1 MSDILLRLSDINISF
16 SGVQILKNVN
26 LTVNKGEIHCLIG
39 ENGSGKSTI
48 VKIISGVYKPDSGK
62 LEMGGKARSSMTA
75 RESMEEGIQIIWQD
89 FSLFPNLTVFE
100 NIALNQDLYN
110 KKKLVHQKERREL
123 ARKALSL
130 IGVTMDLDTPV
141 EALSVANK
149 QQVAIARALLN
160 DVNLIIM
167 DEPTTALTKK
177 EVKALFRVIK
187 QLQGQGMSILFIG
200 HKLDEVYDISE
211 TFTIIRNGE
220 VVKEGDTKDFNDKD
234 FVYYM
239 TGRKIEES
247 LYVVSDTAADR
258 PPVFETRNLSL
269 KNEFENISLH
279 VRAGEILGIT
289 GLLGSGRTE
298 LALSIYGVHPAT
310 GGEILVDGRPVVIGS
325 IEDAMK
331 QGIVYLPEDRIAE
344 GLCMRRSIVHNVHMS
359 TLDKFRKDGRGPL
372 DHDALYEDTLKW
384 VEKFHIVAADV
395 ENPVQTLS
403 GGNAQK
409 VVISRLM
416 SMDPKVLILNG
427 PTVGVD
433 VGAKFDIHKEI
444 RRIAQ
449 EGVAVILISDDI
461 SEVYAN
467 CNRIMVMQKGR
478 ITREMANTEV
488 SAEILGEML
497 GSEEA
502 VS

>member
-1 MSDILLRLSDINISF
+1 MSDVLLRLSDINISF
-16 SGVQILKNVN
+16 SGVQILKDVN

-48 VKIISGVYKPDSGK
+48 VKIISGVYKPDSGTI
-62 LEMGGKARSSMTA
+62 EMGGKTRSSMTA
-75 RESMEEGIQIIWQD
+75 RESMEEGVQIIWQD

-100 NIALNQDLYN
+100 NIALTQDLYN
-110 KKKLVHQKERREL
+110 KKRLVHQKERREL
-123 ARKALSL
+123 ASKALSM
-130 IGVTMDLDTPV
+130 IGVKMDLDATV
-141 EALSVANK
+141 ETLSVANK
-149 QQVAIARALLN
+149 QLVAIARALLN
-160 DVNLIIM
+160 DVRLIIM

-177 EVKALFRVIK
+177 EVSALFKVIK
-187 QLQGQGMSILFIG
+187 YLQGQGMSILFIG

-220 VVKEGDTKDFNDKD
+220 VVKEGETKDFNDKD

-247 LYVVSDTAADR
+247 LYLAPNARTEQA
-258 PPVFETRNLSL
+258 PVLETKNLSL
-269 KNEFENISLH
+269 KNEFEDINLH
-279 VRAGEILGIT
+279 VYAGEILGIT

-298 LALSIYGVHPAT
+298 LALSIYGVHPPT
-310 GGEILVDGRPVVIGS
+310 GGEILVDGKPVRIGS
-325 IEDAMK
+325 IEDAMR

-359 TLDKFRKDGRGPL
+359 TLDQFRKDGNGPL
-372 DHDALYEDTLKW
+372 DHDALYEDTLRW
-384 VEKFHIVAADV
+384 VDKFHIVAADV
-395 ENPVQTLS
+395 NNPVQTLS

-416 SMDPKVLILNG
+416 SMNPRVLILNG

-433 VGAKFDIHKEI
+433 VGAKFDIHTEI
-444 RRIAQ
+444 RRIAE

-461 SEVYAN
+461 NEVYAN
-467 CNRIMVMQKGR
+467 CNRIMVMRKGR
-478 ITREMANTEV
+478 IMQEMANTEIN
-488 SAEILGEML
+488 ADLLGQML

-502 VS
+502 GS

>member
-1 MSDILLRLSDINISF
+1 MSDVLLRLSDINISF
-16 SGVQILKNVN
+16 SGVQILKDVN

-62 LEMGGKARSSMTA
+62 IEMGGKVRPSMTA

-110 KKKLVHQKERREL
+110 KKRLVHQKERRRL
-123 ARKALSL
+123 AKKALSM
-130 IGVTMDLDTPV
+130 IGVNLDLDATV
-141 EALSVANK
+141 ESLSVANK
-149 QQVAIARALLN
+149 QLVAIARALLN
-160 DVNLIIM
+160 DVRLIIM

-177 EVKALFRVIK
+177 EVSALFKVIK
-187 QLQGQGMSILFIG
+187 HLHGQGMSILFIG

-211 TFTIIRNGE
+211 TFTILRNGE
-220 VVKEGDTKDFNDKD
+220 VVKEGETKDFNDKD

-247 LYVVSDTAADR
+247 LYLAPNAKTQQA
-258 PPVFETRNLSL
+258 PVLETRHLSL
-269 KNEFENISLH
+269 QNEFEDINLH
-279 VRAGEILGIT
+279 VYAGEILGIT

-298 LALSIYGVHPAT
+298 LALSIYGVHPST
-310 GGEILVDGRPVVIGS
+310 GGEILINGQPVRIGS

-344 GLCMRRSIVHNVHMS
+344 GLCMRRSIVHNVHLS
-359 TLDKFRKDGRGPL
+359 TLDQFRKDNKGPL
-372 DHDALYEDTLKW
+372 DHEALYEDTLRW
-384 VEKFHIVAADV
+384 VDKFHIVAADV
-395 ENPVQTLS
+395 NNPVQTLS

-433 VGAKFDIHKEI
+433 VGAKFDIHTEI
-444 RRIAQ
+444 RRIAE

-461 SEVYAN
+461 NEVYAN

-478 ITREMANTEV
+478 ITREMANTEIN
-488 SAEILGEML
+488 ADLLGQML